1 METSILMPVHPQF
14 MDVFET
20 FMNEEQKS
28 KIRANNVRQY
38 IEGIIDLLLKDKVT
52 PHLKPTEPYEGIN
65 WKRKLKI
72 IREHYDAGIADKIQ
86 FIFKVGGDGSHFSG
100 QVTDDDLR
108 KTIEQASH
116 IVEDIFIKYF
126 LSPEHK
132 FGSENIFTIFSML
145 PLHNRIYILENLYK
159 QEKNQFI
166 ADRLSLAYLK
176 SGNQEKATR
185 LLEAAFRDKVIDENF
200 KNIQLQKL
208 HTLDE
213 NLKKLY
219 EINADYE
226 HDSEYSKAII
236 LDGRLVVGLPTS
248 KDVFETARAVEVF
261 KNWFDEDKD
270 KYPEFINLFLCLMA
284 SDNRKYI

>member
-1 METSILMPVHPQF
+1 METSILIPVHPQF

-38 IEGIIDLLLKDKVT
+38 IEGIIDLLLRDKVT

-72 IREHYDAGIADKIQ
+72 IREHYDANIADKIQ

-100 QVTDDDLR
+100 RVTDDDLR
-108 KTIEQASH
+108 KAIEQASH

-126 LSPEHK
+126 LSPGHK
-132 FGSENIFTIFSML
+132 FGDENIFTIFSML
-145 PLHNRIYILENLYK
+145 PLHNRIYILENIYK
-159 QEKNQFI
+159 QEKNQYI
-166 ADRLSLAYLK
+166 VDRLSLAYLK
-176 SGNQEKATR
+176 SGNQEKAIR
-185 LLEAAFRDKVIDENF
+185 LLKAAFQDKVIDENF
-200 KNIQLQKL
+200 KNIQLQRL
-208 HTLDE
+208 HILDE

-226 HDSEYSKAII
+226 HDPEYSKAII
-236 LDGRLVVGLPTS
+236 LDSKLVVGLPTS
-248 KDVFETARAVEVF
+248 KDVFETAKAVKVF
-261 KNWFDEDKD
+261 KDWFDEGKD

-284 SDNRKYI
+284 GDNRKYI